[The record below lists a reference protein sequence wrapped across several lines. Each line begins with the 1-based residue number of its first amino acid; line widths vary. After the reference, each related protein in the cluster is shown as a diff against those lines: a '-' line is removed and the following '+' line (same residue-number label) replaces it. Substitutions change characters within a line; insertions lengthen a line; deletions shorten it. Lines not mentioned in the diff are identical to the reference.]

1 MKCFR
6 KVVWLKIIFGKYIEP
21 SGNFRNILSLFVLKG
36 KTSFGTPRNTQKRVE
51 FYEGNGNQHR
61 WACHITGLPDR
72 EIRLQSGSNKF
83 DSQKVEK
90 NA

>member
-1 MKCFR
+1 M
-6 KVVWLKIIFGKYIEP
+6 
-21 SGNFRNILSLFVLKG
+21 LKG

-51 FYEGNGNQHR
+51 FAEGNGNQHR

-83 DSQKVEK
+83 ESQKVEIL
-90 NA
+90 NLVILLYFLSSRLFYNVVLL